1 MTEFATR
8 QPTAVTSTMRVLVVL
23 EAAIFLLA
31 ALQHLGYTIPL
42 GFVLLAEPRILPA
55 ALVEGSSGLL
65 FVVSAYALFTGR
77 DWSWV
82 ATLVTHVYALGGV
95 LLGIFALAMSFGPRT
110 STNDIYHMIMLLLL
124 MPGLALLLGG
134 NHGAA
139 DSIGTVF
146 FHWLIRITGLVQ
158 IYLGVLFWL
167 IQDDALIP
175 FHILVGSIL
184 VLSLWMLAFLAAQIG
199 VDWRWSALAIVWG
212 FMVVILGLTQT
223 QILPGPAHWVIQVL
237 HLLVGLGAI
246 GQEEGLSARVRRI
259 QGRAF

>member
-1 MTEFATR
+1 MTEFTTR
-8 QPTAVTSTMRVLVVL
+8 QPTAVTSTIRVLVVL
-23 EAAIFLLA
+23 EAATFLLA
-31 ALQHLGYTIPL
+31 ALQHLGYPIPL
-42 GFVLLAEPRILPA
+42 GFVLLAEPRIPPA

-77 DWSWV
+77 DWAWV
-82 ATLVTHVYALGGV
+82 TTLVTHVYALGGV
-95 LLGIFALAMSFGPRT
+95 MLGIFALVMRFGPRT
-110 STNDIYHMIMLLLL
+110 ATNDIYHMMMLLLL
-124 MPGLALLLGG
+124 MPGLALLLGA

-139 DSIGTVF
+139 DSNSTAF

-175 FHILVGSIL
+175 FHILVGLVL
-184 VLSLWMLAFLAAQIG
+184 VLSLWILAFLAGQMG
-199 VDWRWSALAIVWG
+199 VDWRWAALAIVWG
-212 FMVVILGLTQT
+212 FLVVILGLTQT

-246 GQEEGLSARVRRI
+246 GQGEGLSARIRRI
-259 QGRAF
+259 QERAF

>member
-1 MTEFATR
+1 MFKN
-8 QPTAVTSTMRVLVVL
+8 
-23 EAAIFLLA
+23 IK
-31 ALQHLGYTIPL
+31 
-42 GFVLLAEPRILPA
+42 
-55 ALVEGSSGLL
+55 
-65 FVVSAYALFTGR
+65 
-77 DWSWV
+77 D
-82 ATLVTHVYALGGV
+82 
-95 LLGIFALAMSFGPRT
+95 
-110 STNDIYHMIMLLLL
+110 
-124 MPGLALLLGG
+124 
-134 NHGAA
+134 
-139 DSIGTVF
+139 
-146 FHWLIRITGLVQ
+146 LVQ

-246 GQEEGLSARVRRI
+246 GQEEGLSARVSRI